1 MQIEGELCEESGV
14 GDGPAQRNP
23 RDNRRIHQRPRPPE
37 RRRVLLQPCVAIETK
52 PGRKLV

>member
-23 RDNRRIHQRPRPPE
+23 RDNRRIHQRPPE
-37 RRRVLLQPCVAIETK
+37 SSTTTSSRKAPSSTTTLRRH
-52 PGRKLV
+52 

>member
-1 MQIEGELCEESGV
+1 MQIEGELCEGSGV